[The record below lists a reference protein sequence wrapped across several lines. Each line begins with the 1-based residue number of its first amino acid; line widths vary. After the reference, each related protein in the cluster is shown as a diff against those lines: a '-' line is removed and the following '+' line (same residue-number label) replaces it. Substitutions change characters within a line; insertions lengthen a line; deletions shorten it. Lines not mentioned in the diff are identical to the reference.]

1 MSIEKK
7 QTHTERVIWH
17 MEAFI
22 RWLDQLIYNMLFVN
36 DAVLTIK
43 SKDRE
48 VLKITDQALIQSIIK
63 YTHYKMNKRMNELKE
78 ETKKP

>member
-1 MSIEKK
+1 
-7 QTHTERVIWH
+7 
-17 MEAFI
+17 
-22 RWLDQLIYNMLFVN
+22 MLFVN

-48 VLKITDQALIQSIIK
+48 VLKITDQALIRSIIK
-63 YTHYKMNKRMNELKE
+63 YTNYKMNKRMKELKE

>member
-1 MSIEKK
+1 
-7 QTHTERVIWH
+7 

-48 VLKITDQALIQSIIK
+48 LVKITDQALIRSIIK
-63 YTHYKMNKRMNELKE
+63 YTNYKMNKRMNQLKE
-78 ETKKP
+78 ETQKP

>member
-1 MSIEKK
+1 MSTEKK
-7 QTHTERVIWH
+7 ETHTERVIWH

-48 VLKITDQALIQSIIK
+48 VLKITDQALIRSIIK
-63 YTHYKMNKRMNELKE
+63 YTNYKMNKRMKELKE

>member
-7 QTHTERVIWH
+7 ETHTEVVIWH
-17 MEAFI
+17 MEKFI
-22 RWLDQLIYNMLFVN
+22 NWLDWLRCNFWVN

-48 VLKITDQALIQSIIK
+48 LVKITDQALIRSIIK
-63 YTHYKMNKRMNELKE
+63 YTNYKMNKRMNELKQ